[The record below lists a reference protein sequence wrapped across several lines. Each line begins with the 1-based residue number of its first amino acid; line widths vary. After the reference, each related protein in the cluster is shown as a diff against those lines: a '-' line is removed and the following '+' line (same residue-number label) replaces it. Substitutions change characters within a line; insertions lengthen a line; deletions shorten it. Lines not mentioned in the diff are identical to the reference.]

1 MPAPVDK
8 TRGGRAKLLLVL
20 AFPEQV
26 RNQYRDR
33 LAASFPE
40 VQVDLVDHHSKVDPY
55 IEDAEILVT
64 FGAHISDRV
73 LEKGARLRW
82 IQALGTGVDG
92 IVDRPALREGV
103 IVTNL
108 RGLHGKS
115 VSEAALAF
123 MLALARNLP
132 RSVRNQ
138 SVGRWERFQVTL
150 LAGATVGIFGVG
162 VIAEELAPRCKALGM
177 TVIGLSSA
185 TRELP
190 GFDEMV
196 GRDELMRIA
205 PRLDYL
211 VLLTPYTKE
220 THHVIDAK
228 VLAAMKPSAF
238 VVNLA
243 RGGIIDE
250 PALIDA
256 LRNGT
261 IAGAALDVF
270 AEEPLPAGHPFY
282 SMDNV
287 IMTPHMAGFHVGY
300 AADALPVVE
309 ENIRRFLAGD
319 LGRMINVVRR

>member
-1 MPAPVDK
+1 M
-8 TRGGRAKLLLVL
+8 RLLIVL
-20 AFPEQV
+20 AFPEPV

-33 LAASFPE
+33 LAAAFPE
-40 VQVDLVDHHSKVDPY
+40 LQIDMVDHHSKVDPY

-64 FGAHISDRV
+64 FGAHITDRV

-132 RSVRNQ
+132 RAVRSQ
-138 SVGRWERFQVTL
+138 SAGRWDRFQVTL

-185 TRELP
+185 PRELA
-190 GFDEMV
+190 GFDSMR
-196 GRDELMRIA
+196 GKDELMDVV
-205 PRLDYL
+205 PQLDYL

-228 VLAAMKPSAF
+228 VLSAMKPSAF
-238 VVNLA
+238 LVNVA
-243 RGGIIDE
+243 RGGIVDE
-250 PALIDA
+250 SALIEA
-256 LRNGT
+256 LRT
-261 IAGAALDVF
+261 RAIAGAALDVF
-270 AEEPLPAGHPFY
+270 AEEPLPDGHSFY

-287 IMTPHMAGFHVGY
+287 IITPHMAGFHVGY
-300 AADALPVVE
+300 PVDALPVVE
-309 ENIRRFLAGD
+309 ENIRRFMAGD
-319 LGRMINVVRR
+319 LDRMINVVRR

>member
-1 MPAPVDK
+1 MEK
-8 TRGGRAKLLLVL
+8 TRGGRVKLLLLL
-20 AFPEQV
+20 AFPEHV

-33 LAASFPE
+33 LASSFPDL
-40 VQVDLVDHHSKVDPY
+40 QVDLVDHHSKVDPY
-55 IEDAEILVT
+55 IANAEILVT

-92 IVDRPALREGV
+92 ITDRPALRDGV

-115 VSEAALAF
+115 VSEAALTF

-132 RSVRNQ
+132 RAVRNQ
-138 SVGRWERFQVTL
+138 SMGRWERFQVAL
-150 LAGATVGIFGVG
+150 LSGATVGIFGVG

-185 TRELP
+185 TREVP
-190 GFDEMV
+190 GFDEMM
-196 GRDELMRIA
+196 GRDKLINVV

-220 THHVIDAK
+220 THHIIDAN

-243 RGGIIDE
+243 RGGIVDE

-256 LRNGT
+256 LRNRA

-270 AEEPLPAGHPFY
+270 AEEPLPDGHPFY

-300 AADALPVVE
+300 AADALPIVE

-319 LGRMINVVRR
+319 FDGMINVVRR